1 MLTTYQLQL
10 LIEAIADSAPDIK
23 EFKACRSYEFN
34 LSSTDKYPLLF
45 LDTDFKVDYAPNGK
59 QSSRTINFRFI
70 IASRASQVDNMI
82 WDTQKEL
89 SKLETLGTAIV
100 AFFATKLEPI
110 HCELRSASAVSFIGQ
125 KADDTLGWNYEI
137 SLFSPFATNSCD
149 EYIDFMLNIKDVI
162 KC

>member
-10 LIEAIADSAPDIK
+10 LMEAIATSAPDLK

-34 LSSTDKYPLLF
+34 LSATDKYPILF
-45 LDTDFKVDYAPNGK
+45 LDTDFKVDYEANGK
-59 QSSRTINFRFI
+59 QSSRTINFRLI
-70 IASRASQVDNMI
+70 VASRASQVDNMI

-100 AFFATKLEPI
+100 TFLKYKINPLN
-110 HCELRSASAVSFIGQ
+110 CELKSASAVSFIGQ
-125 KADDTLGWNYEI
+125 KADDTIGWNYEI
-137 SLFSPFATNSCD
+137 SLFSPFATNTCD
-149 EYIDFMLNIKDVI
+149 EYIDFDLNVKNVI